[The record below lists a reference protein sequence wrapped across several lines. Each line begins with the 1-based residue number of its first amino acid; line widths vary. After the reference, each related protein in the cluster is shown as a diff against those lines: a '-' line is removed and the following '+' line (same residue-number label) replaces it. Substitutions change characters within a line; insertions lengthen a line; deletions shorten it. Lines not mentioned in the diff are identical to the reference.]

1 MKLKIS
7 LVLVITWFTIGFSQ
21 RHEIGI
27 FGGFP
32 NIIGDVGKTNFIS
45 FPKINTKSIAA
56 SVGINYRFNMNPRQS
71 LRFNFLYSTVHFDD
85 ARALEDYRTER
96 NLSGRNNILEANLNY
111 EYYFWDIND
120 EHKTKTSPYIYAGIS
135 GFQYRTRNYKYSYN
149 AGKDRNGDYIDTD
162 ESTLA
167 PDYLIV
173 SNYTFEEK
181 PKTSLSANFG
191 VGLKVKFNYNWIF
204 FAEIGFRPTL
214 VDDLDYSYAKDLNN
228 VKQDF
233 VEDVLQ
239 DPTQFERVKAEHDK
253 NVNFRRTGNVVTND
267 WFVVTGVGLAYAFG
281 RPPCYCD

>member
-45 FPKINTKSIAA
+45 FPKISRTSISA
-56 SVGINYRFNMNPRQS
+56 SLGINYRFNMNPRQS
-71 LRFNFLYSTVHFDD
+71 LRLNFLYNSIHFDD
-85 ARALEDYRTER
+85 ARALEDYRAER
-96 NLSGRNNILEANLNY
+96 NLSGRNNILEGNLNY

-120 EHKTKTSPYIYAGIS
+120 EHKVKTSPYIYAGIS
-135 GFQYRTRNYKYSYN
+135 AFQYQTRTYKYAYT
-149 AGKDRNGDYIDTD
+149 AAKDINGDYIDTD
-162 ESTLA
+162 IST
-167 PDYLIV
+167 PDIDYRII
-173 SNYTFEEK
+173 SNYSFEEK
-181 PKTSLSANFG
+181 PKTSLAANFG
-191 VGLKVKFNYNWIF
+191 LGLKVKFNYNWIF

-214 VDDLDYSYAKDLNN
+214 VEDLDYSYTKDLNN
-228 VKQDF
+228 VKRDF
-233 VEDVLQ
+233 IEDVLQ
-239 DPTQFERVKAEHDK
+239 SEPHNSRVEAEHEK
-253 NVNFRRTGNVVTND
+253 NVNYRRTGNVVTND